1 MRTCLKPDP
10 SGARLTL
17 DPAQG
22 SDTATYKCRVDFEMS
37 STRSTLVT
45 LTVYVVPSCL
55 VLLDTG
61 WSPVHGGVLRSLI
74 EGDPL
79 TLQCTASGA
88 SAADSPVMVSP
99 PSVLVLARP
108 SSPRR
113 PKRKGRCST
122 RPSSPPGSVRP
133 GRGSSARSA
142 SPASSASGG
151 TRTHSRSPSKPSRRT
166 SGTAA
171 SLSASS

>member
-1 MRTCLKPDP
+1 MIDPSTRMCLKPDP

-22 SDTATYKCRVDFEMS
+22 SDPATYKCRVDFEMS

-79 TLQCTASGA
+79 TLQCTASGGGA
-88 SAADSPVMVSP
+88 SQRQTHRGCVAEAMT
-99 PSVLVLARP
+99 RG
-108 SSPRR
+108 RR
-113 PKRKGRCST
+113 
-122 RPSSPPGSVRP
+122 
-133 GRGSSARSA
+133 
-142 SPASSASGG
+142 
-151 TRTHSRSPSKPSRRT
+151 
-166 SGTAA
+166 
-171 SLSASS
+171 

>member
-79 TLQCTASGA
+79 TLQCTASGEGE
-88 SAADSPVMVSP
+88 S
-99 PSVLVLARP
+99 
-108 SSPRR
+108 
-113 PKRKGRCST
+113 
-122 RPSSPPGSVRP
+122 GSVSRFNTEYR
-133 GRGSSARSA
+133 RGGFALIFIA
-142 SPASSASGG
+142 EY
-151 TRTHSRSPSKPSRRT
+151 SKNSFYKSFFRYCVFGKKT
-166 SGTAA
+166 LQENIYLKSIFLAFIFV
-171 SLSASS
+171 

>member
-1 MRTCLKPDP
+1 MWTCLKPDP

-79 TLQCTASGA
+79 TLQCTASG
-88 SAADSPVMVSP
+88 
-99 PSVLVLARP
+99 
-108 SSPRR
+108 
-113 PKRKGRCST
+113 GN
-122 RPSSPPGSVRP
+122 
-133 GRGSSARSA
+133 
-142 SPASSASGG
+142 
-151 TRTHSRSPSKPSRRT
+151 SRLQHHRHIP
-166 SGTAA
+166 A
-171 SLSASS
+171 SLSLSLSPCRPY

>member
-1 MRTCLKPDP
+1 MAVQDLREGEERKEMTDPSTRTCLKPDP

-79 TLQCTASGA
+79 TLQCTASG
-88 SAADSPVMVSP
+88 SPIGVN
-99 PSVLVLARP
+99 
-108 SSPRR
+108 
-113 PKRKGRCST
+113 
-122 RPSSPPGSVRP
+122 
-133 GRGSSARSA
+133 
-142 SPASSASGG
+142 SGEL
-151 TRTHSRSPSKPSRRT
+151 P
-166 SGTAA
+166 
-171 SLSASS
+171 